1 MKMIKIIISLFL
13 NILFSFYLHAESFDY
28 SVPLFPENSNQS
40 NNLLAK
46 EEEKIEKNKI
56 QRTARI

>member
-40 NNLLAK
+40 NNLYLK
-46 EEEKIEKNKI
+46 KKKN
-56 QRTARI
+56 